1 MFKLTEL
8 LFSNSKIQIRNL
20 ATFVYKAF
28 EERNRIV
35 YIVQIQINMSSIVA
49 IVVV

>member
-8 LFSNSKIQIRNL
+8 MFLNSKIQIRRF

-28 EERNRIV
+28 EERNRIL
-35 YIVQIQINMSSIVA
+35 YTNSD
-49 IVVV
+49 